1 MNKSLSIGTLRILNW
16 IGFIATVTVNA
27 LAVILPLNGQDTG
40 KLSDSYPNLFVPAGL
55 TFSIWGVIYL
65 LLLLFSLYQTG
76 WLGPKGQKSF
86 PMVERLGTLFFFIS
100 LANVLW
106 IFMWHYLQVALS
118 MLVMVILLG
127 LLMTAYSR
135 LMSMSDSL
143 REKWFVKVPIS
154 VYMGWISVATIANAT
169 ALLVNIKWNGW
180 GVSEPVWTIIM
191 IGIATLLS
199 IYLLLAKKDIA
210 FSLVVVWALWGI
222 RVKHIETFKSAHPD
236 IITTTV
242 IGMTAISAC
251 ILYVAVKRLM
261 ENTKQKNPS

>member
-1 MNKSLSIGTLRILNW
+1 MKKSVSIGTLRILNW

-55 TFSIWGVIYL
+55 TFSIWGIIYL

-76 WLGPKGQKSF
+76 LLGPKGQKSF

-106 IFMWHYLQVALS
+106 IFMWHYLQVTLS

-127 LLMTAYSR
+127 LLMAAYSR
-135 LMSMSDSL
+135 LMNMPDSL
-143 REKWFVKVPIS
+143 REKWFVKIPIS

-169 ALLVNIKWNGW
+169 ALLVHIKWNGW
-180 GVSEPVWTIIM
+180 GLSEPVWTILM
-191 IGIATLLS
+191 IGIATLLT
-199 IYLLLAKKDIA
+199 IYMLLAKKDIA
-210 FSLVVVWALWGI
+210 FSLVTVWALWGI
-222 RVKHIETFKSAHPD
+222 RIKHIDTFKSAHPD
-236 IITTTV
+236 IILSAV
-242 IGMTAISAC
+242 IGMALIGVC
-251 ILYVAVKRLM
+251 ILYVVMQRLQVNM
-261 ENTKQKNPS
+261 KSRKPS

>member
-135 LMSMSDSL
+135 LMSMPGSL

-169 ALLVNIKWNGW
+169 ALLVHVKWNGW
-180 GVSEPVWTIIM
+180 GVSESAWTILM
-191 IGIATLLS
+191 IGIAALLS
-199 IYLLLAKKDIA
+199 IYMLLAKKDIA
-210 FSLVVVWALWGI
+210 FSLAVVWALWGI
-222 RVKHIETFKSAHPD
+222 RVKHIAIFNSAHPD
-236 IITTTV
+236 IILSAV
-242 IGMTAISAC
+242 IGMLLISVC
-251 ILYVAVKRLM
+251 ILYVAAKKLRG
-261 ENTKQKNPS
+261 NTKRKNPS